1 MKSITEKI
9 LADNEENL
17 SRYIQKYMNRYPVW
31 GYDTYVQS
39 MKKEDNKFVAV
50 MSRWDSCDQEIV

>member
-17 SRYIQKYMNRYPVW
+17 SRYIQKYMNRYPVL

-50 MSRWDSCDQEIV
+50 MSRWDSCD